1 MVRVISAH
9 HFKSQE
15 VTTSQEICA
24 SCSAGDLLL
33 LASPLHQ
40 IEVRD
45 LVQAVTSHTFPTVDQ
60 VNLLVYSPVGR

>member
-15 VTTSQEICA
+15 VSSSQEVCA
-24 SCSAGDLLL
+24 SCSAGDFLL

-45 LVQAVTSHTFPTVDQ
+45 LVETSTSPTHSQAWT
-60 VNLLVYSPVGR
+60 R